1 LKAVAISVSG
11 GTWGPVATAVV
22 GASAVGPSFPPRKNT
37 KQKNKTKMKINSI
50 KIAAEENK

>member
-22 GASAVGPSFPPRKNT
+22 GASAVGPSFPPRK
-37 KQKNKTKMKINSI
+37 KNKKNKKN
-50 KIAAEENK
+50 KNENKFNQNSCRRK

>member
-1 LKAVAISVSG
+1 VSG

-50 KIAAEENK
+50 KIATEENK

>member
-1 LKAVAISVSG
+1 VSG